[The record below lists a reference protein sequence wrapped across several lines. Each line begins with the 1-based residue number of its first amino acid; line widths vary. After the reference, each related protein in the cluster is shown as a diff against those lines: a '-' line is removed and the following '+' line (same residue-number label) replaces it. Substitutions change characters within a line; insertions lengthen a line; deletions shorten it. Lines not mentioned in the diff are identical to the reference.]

1 MALDGTTRQFVPAR
15 ILHFHRPEANVIKR
29 NLICATATVI
39 LGVSAAAC
47 SSARGDERA
56 GGDGATGS
64 GDSVT
69 ISGCLTAGPDGNF
82 ALTAAPDAAV
92 ATAARAMND
101 ERETHTYVL
110 LGGDNL
116 TQHLGKRVEVVGT
129 IEGKKQEMEQNS
141 KKTTEGTPD
150 SRDGDT
156 PTVKTK
162 EEIDLEVR
170 QLRVNTVRD
179 VAPTCVVNP

>member
-1 MALDGTTRQFVPAR
+1 MV
-15 ILHFHRPEANVIKR
+15 KR

-39 LGVSAAAC
+39 LAVSGAAC
-47 SSARGDERA
+47 SSAQGDERA
-56 GGDGATGS
+56 GGDNASGS

-69 ISGCLTAGPDGNF
+69 ITGCLTASPDGNF
-82 ALTAAPDAAV
+82 AVTAAPDAAV

-116 TQHLGKRVEVVGT
+116 AQHLGKRVEVIGT
-129 IEGKKQEMEQNS
+129 IEGKTQEMEQDT

-150 SRDGDT
+150 SREGDT
-156 PTVKTK
+156 PTVETK

-170 QLRVNTVRD
+170 QLRVNSVRD